1 MRLTIT
7 DKTKKDIFVTL
18 FLCLK
23 NFTNSVHIVFKS
35 THIHLQGMDK
45 SHVCLYDIKVAA
57 EWFTQYEFISVGE
70 GVGVGEGGG
79 DVSAISVNTA
89 TIHNVLSISQEHQ
102 TLVMHYQ
109 GDPEKLHIDFINDLQ
124 LKGEFS
130 RFFEIPLI
138 ELDLQLL
145 EIPLVEYDAEFSVSA
160 KKMHEI
166 TSQLSL
172 FGETMNVFCSEEV
185 INISATGDA
194 GKMMINIP
202 IDDLNE
208 FSISEGQEFKL
219 NYSLNYVHK
228 MCITTKLSQEIS
240 LGISETFPM
249 KISYNIGD
257 GSSAVFYL
265 APKIVDD
272 D

>member
-7 DKTKKDIFVTL
+7 DKNKKDIFVTL

-23 NFTNSVHIVFKS
+23 NFTNSVHIVFKP
-35 THIHLQGMDK
+35 THIYLQGMDK
-45 SHVCLYDIKVAA
+45 SHVCLYDIKVCA
-57 EWFTQYEFISVGE
+57 EWFTHYEFKE
-70 GVGVGEGGG
+70 GVDVNS

-89 TIHNVLSISQEHQ
+89 TIYNVLSISLEHQ
-102 TLVMHYQ
+102 TLTMHYE
-109 GDPEKLHIDFINDLQ
+109 GDPDKLHIDFVNDLQ

-145 EIPLVEYDAEFSVSA
+145 EIPVVEYDAEFSVSA

-166 TSQLSL
+166 STQLSL
-172 FGETMNVFCSEEV
+172 FGENMHIFCSEEA
-185 INISATGDA
+185 INISATGDS

-208 FSISEGQEFKL
+208 FSISEGQVFKL

-228 MCITTKLSQEIS
+228 MCVTTKLSQEIS
-240 LGISETFPM
+240 LSISESFPM
-249 KISYNIGD
+249 KIAYNIGD
-257 GSSAVFYL
+257 GSSVVFYL
-265 APKIVDD
+265 APKIGDD

>member
-1 MRLTIT
+1 MKLTIT
-7 DKTKKDIFVTL
+7 DKLKKDIFVTL

-23 NFTNSVHIVFKS
+23 NFTNSVNIIFKP
-35 THIHLQGMDK
+35 THIYLQGMDK
-45 SHVCLYDIKVAA
+45 SHVCLYDIKVYA
-57 EWFTQYEFISVGE
+57 EWFTSYEFSE
-70 GVGVGEGGG
+70 GDENA
-79 DVSAISVNTA
+79 DANAISINTA

-102 TLVMHYQ
+102 TLIMHFK
-109 GDPEKLHIDFINDLQ
+109 GDPDKLNIDFVNDLQ

-145 EIPLVEYDAEFSVSA
+145 EIPVVDYDAEFSVSA

-166 TSQLSL
+166 SSQLSL
-172 FGETMNVFCSEEV
+172 FGETMNIFCSEEV
-185 INISATGDA
+185 INISATGDS

-228 MCITTKLSQEIS
+228 MCITTKLAQEIS
-240 LGISETFPM
+240 FGISESFPM
-249 KISYNIGD
+249 KIAYNIGD
-257 GSSAVFYL
+257 KSSAIFYL
-265 APKIVDD
+265 APKICEDD
-272 D
+272 

>member
-1 MRLTIT
+1 MKLTIT
-7 DKTKKDIFVTL
+7 DVLKKGIFVNI

-23 NFTNSVHIVFKS
+23 NFTNSVHIVFKP

-45 SHVCLYDIKVAA
+45 SHVCLYDIKINA
-57 EWFTQYEFISVGE
+57 EWFAHYEFLE
-70 GVGVGEGGG
+70 GLDSTS
-79 DVSAISVNTA
+79 DVSAISVNTS
-89 TIHNVLSISQEHQ
+89 TIFNVLSISLEHQ
-102 TLVMHYQ
+102 TLTMHYV
-109 GDPEKLHIDFINDLQ
+109 GDPEKLNIDFVNDLQ

-138 ELDLQLL
+138 ELDLQMLV
-145 EIPLVEYDAEFSVSA
+145 IPEVEYDAEFSVSA

-166 TSQLSL
+166 STQLSL
-172 FGETMNVFCSEEV
+172 FGETMNIFCSEDA
-185 INISATGDA
+185 INLSATGDT

-208 FSISEGQEFKL
+208 FSISEGQVFKL

-228 MCITTKLSQEIS
+228 MCVTTKLSQEIS
-240 LGISETFPM
+240 LSISESFPM
-249 KISYNIGD
+249 KIAYNIGD

-265 APKIVDD
+265 APKIGDD
-272 D
+272 